1 VEIDQGKTD
10 RGQFLALR
18 DQITIQRKAPA
29 KPSDDVVF
37 WKEFFLTGQGRDLD
51 AFDIG

>member
-18 DQITIQRKAPA
+18 DQITMQRKVSA
-29 KPSDDVVF
+29 KPTDDVAF
-37 WKEFFLTGQGRDLD
+37 WKESFLTGQEKGS
-51 AFDIG
+51 